1 MISTALGVLAVATG
15 VVVVV
20 LALVLA
26 LAVLFVTLSIGGR
39 QKPGAQQRGETRHDV
54 DVAAERS
61 ERQRDRDIHD
71 VEEAAERA
79 ERQRDRDI
87 AREGRE
93 DIGRDR

>member
-1 MISTALGVLAVATG
+1 MISTALVVLAGATG
-15 VVVVV
+15 VVVVA
-20 LALVLA
+20 LALV
-26 LAVLFVTLSIGGR
+26 VIFVTLSMRGR
-39 QKPGAQQRGETRHDV
+39 QKPGAQRRGETRHDV
-54 DVAAERS
+54 DVGAERS

-71 VEEAAERA
+71 VEEAAERS